1 MKRGAQLPQTGTVM
15 TVVTDVKNTTD
26 NVDAVGRFRI
36 YLGAAAGVGKTVAML
51 DGGRR
56 LRTGGTDVAIGF
68 VESHGRSA
76 TEQRI
81 ADLEVVAR
89 KVVDHRGA
97 RFEEMC

>member
-1 MKRGAQLPQTGTVM
+1 MKRGTHLPQTETALTFVADVTGTS
-15 TVVTDVKNTTD
+15 D
-26 NVDAVGRFRI
+26 NADAVGRFRI

-68 VESHGRSA
+68 VESHGRPV
-76 TEQRI
+76 TEERI
-81 ADLEVVAR
+81 ADLEVVPR